1 MDGGPHLAVFTLA
14 KIPLALLT
22 VLVESKRLSHQ
33 GAEGIHWEA
42 FFCAC
47 VILNVL
53 FKYFWGVVLWIKYQ
67 IKEFRLI
74 I

>member
-1 MDGGPHLAVFTLA
+1 MDGGPHLEVFTLA

-22 VLVESKRLSHQ
+22 LLVESKRLSHQ
-33 GAEGIHWEA
+33 GAEGIWWEA
-42 FFCAC
+42 FFCALC
-47 VILNVL
+47 NSECAWAGGGCTLD
-53 FKYFWGVVLWIKYQ
+53 YYQ

>member
-1 MDGGPHLAVFTLA
+1 MRDHLEVFTLA

-33 GAEGIHWEA
+33 GAEGIRWEA
-42 FFCAC
+42 FFCALC
-47 VILNVL
+47 NSECAFGRI
-53 FKYFWGVVLWIKYQ
+53 VLWIKHQ